1 MYVIC
6 CLVQSTLIDS
16 CKIWFVCGQSR
27 FLAEPKWQEERW
39 IRDDTVCLQ
48 QYQQFI
54 YLIRSC
60 ISTRRELS
68 VCSYNY
74 NVTVISSHRR
84 IRFLRQRIGQS
95 DARRLSPARNF
106 TRYTKEKQNQYEN
119 TTRYNRLLIYCSVI
133 ARQRKDVFPGQMLEY
148 HPLNKQWD

>member
-1 MYVIC
+1 MLLSSKYFNRLMQNMIC
-6 CLVQSTLIDS
+6 VWAEQVPGWTEVTGREVDKRRHRLSSTVSTVYLSHTIMHFDTTRTQRLFVQ
-16 CKIWFVCGQSR
+16 
-27 FLAEPKWQEERW
+27 
-39 IRDDTVCLQ
+39 LQ
-48 QYQQFI
+48 CHCYIESPPHSLFM
-54 YLIRSC
+54 
-60 ISTRRELS
+60 
-68 VCSYNY
+68 
-74 NVTVISSHRR
+74 
-84 IRFLRQRIGQS
+84 RQRIGQS